1 MMPSSNEQSEA
12 SVEEPITTSAPQTPG
27 SQVEEPEI
35 PSSPEITS
43 FCDIA
48 DLNSHYKNQNLKFNC
63 GKKSCTGQ
71 FPIIYII

>member
-12 SVEEPITTSAPQTPG
+12 SVEEPITTSAPQTPEN
-27 SQVEEPEI
+27 QVEEPEI
-35 PSSPEITS
+35 ASSPEITS
-43 FCDIA
+43 FCDVA

-71 FPIIYII
+71 FHRL